1 MIADAMDLRTILPE
15 ALGAL
20 SSNKLRTSLTM
31 LGITIGIA
39 AVICTVAIGEGGS
52 NRIREQLQNLGD
64 NFVWVEAGS
73 RNVQGVRTGSGA
85 TKTLTVR
92 DAQAI
97 LQTVPLIKTVAPNV
111 DARTQVVY
119 GNQNWSTT
127 YRGVSPEYLSIRRW
141 AVERGASFTQQ
152 DVALSANV
160 CLLGRTVVEM
170 LFGGEDPLGKK
181 VRLGNLPFRVVG
193 VLKAKGETATG
204 QDQDDTV
211 FLPYT
216 TAMHKIKGVSWLDDI
231 MCSAVSPE
239 AIKPAREQI
248 VRLLRQRHHLRP
260 DAPADFNIRTPE
272 EVLQTQQET
281 SRTFTLLLASIAS
294 VSLLV
299 GGIGI
304 MNIMLVTVTER
315 TREIGLRRAVGA
327 TRDGIQTQFLVE
339 ALLLCALS
347 GALGV
352 LVGVVASST
361 LSTMLGWVT
370 IIPPRSIGIAV
381 VFSALIGIAFGFYPA
396 RKAALLDPIE
406 ALRYE

>member
-1 MIADAMDLRTILPE
+1 MDLRTILPE

-73 RNVQGVRTGSGA
+73 RNVQGVRTGSGSN
-85 TKTLTVR
+85 KTLTVR

-97 LQTVPLIKTVAPNV
+97 LQTIPLIKSVAPNV
-111 DARTQVVY
+111 DARVQVIY

-141 AVERGASFTQQ
+141 TVERGASFAQQ
-152 DVALSANV
+152 DVVLSANV
-160 CLLGRTVVEM
+160 CLLGRTVVDT
-170 LFGGEDPLGKK
+170 LFGSEDPLGKK

-216 TAMHKIKGVSWLDDI
+216 TALHKLKGVSWLDDI

-239 AIKPAREQI
+239 AIRPAREQI
-248 VRLLRQRHHLRP
+248 MRLLRQRHHLRAGAA
-260 DAPADFNIRTPE
+260 DDFNIRSPE
-272 EVLQTQQET
+272 ELLQTQQET
-281 SRTFTLLLASIAS
+281 SRTFTVLLASIAS

-315 TREIGLRRAVGA
+315 TREIGVRRALGA
-327 TRDGIQTQFLVE
+327 TRSSIQSQFLIE

-352 LVGVVASST
+352 LVGVIVSGT
-361 LSTMLGWVT
+361 LSSMFGWVT
-370 IIPPRSIGIAV
+370 IIPPRAIGIAV
-381 VFSALIGIAFGFYPA
+381 VFSAVIGIAFGFYPA